1 MIVGD
6 ITAKVVADVS
16 NWVNNLKL
24 AGKTQEEFIKGVKE
38 GAAQAIA
45 EFQKTNDASK
55 KLANDFSKSTQQ
67 MTSSL
72 RGLASAFGVTLG
84 AGAVVSYVKG
94 VVQLASSLKDLEGQT
109 GISAETLSRLKTTLE
124 QNGATVDQFARSAF
138 NMSRQIGEIKTT
150 TDPALK
156 AIKDLGLNF
165 EDLRRLN
172 TEEQMR
178 AVAGALAHI
187 DDAGKRAALGTAL
200 MGPAFRQV
208 QSALMDVAKGLD
220 ELNAGLSDEQIDR
233 LNEFSNAWATFA
245 NVLKYDVANA
255 LLTAGHNLDVYGAKF
270 RQWLRDTFPSGSMK
284 RELMDPLL
292 EISKERD
299 AALLAVP
306 EGDPQ
311 SHIAAQ
317 AARST
322 STLVNKEAEN
332 KIKSLTE
339 SLNKQI
345 DALKVHALEL
355 RNDDEAAIR

>member
-156 AIKDLGLNF
+156 AIKDIGLNF
-165 EDLRRLN
+165 EELRRMSPEDQL
-172 TEEQMR
+172 R
-178 AVAGALAHI
+178 AVAKALA
-187 DDAGKRAALGTAL
+187 DTEDRGKRTAAGVAL

-208 QSALMDVAKGLD
+208 MEAVLEMGKG
-220 ELNAGLSDEQIDR
+220 
-233 LNEFSNAWATFA
+233 
-245 NVLKYDVANA
+245 
-255 LLTAGHNLDVYGAKF
+255 
-270 RQWLRDTFPSGSMK
+270 
-284 RELMDPLL
+284 
-292 EISKERD
+292 
-299 AALLAVP
+299 
-306 EGDPQ
+306 
-311 SHIAAQ
+311 
-317 AARST
+317 
-322 STLVNKEAEN
+322 
-332 KIKSLTE
+332 
-339 SLNKQI
+339 
-345 DALKVHALEL
+345 
-355 RNDDEAAIR
+355 